1 MGCSGRKKVTAL
13 KKCKVL
19 VTPTSY
25 GKSDPRLLSEL
36 ENQVDEV
43 VYNKTGRPLKSEEV
57 KEMVKDC
64 DAYIAGLDTIDR
76 QALETANNLKVISR
90 YGVGVDNVDLAT
102 AKDKGII
109 VTNTPG
115 ANSVSVGELTIALI
129 LSLARDIPAATA
141 ATRNGEWPR
150 QNGITL
156 EGKCVGLI
164 GFGAIGKV
172 VGKRLKAFDMRVL
185 AFDAYPDVDFAS
197 KNGIEIVS
205 LAEIQKESDF
215 LSLHL
220 PLLPETREIVN
231 SVFLS
236 NVRKGAYIINTSRGE
251 LINEKD
257 LINALENGQ
266 IRGAALD
273 VFSKEPPGADNRLI
287 GMPGVI
293 VTPHCAAH
301 TDGATN
307 TMGWLAFNDCL
318 AVLKGE
324 EPKFRVA

>member
-1 MGCSGRKKVTAL
+1 MTDL

-36 ENQVDEV
+36 EDLVDEV
-43 VYNKTGRPLKSEEV
+43 VYNKTGRPLKSDEV
-57 KEMVKDC
+57 REMVKDC
-64 DAYIAGLDTIDR
+64 DAFIAGLDTIDR
-76 QALETANNLKVISR
+76 QALETANNLKVIAR
-90 YGVGVDNVDLAT
+90 YGVGFDNVDLVA
-102 AKDKGII
+102 AKEKGII

-129 LSLARDIPAATA
+129 LSLARNIPAAAA

-197 KNGIEIVS
+197 KNDIEIVS
-205 LAEIQKESDF
+205 LAEIQEESDF

-231 SVFLS
+231 SDFLS
-236 NVRKGAYIINTSRGE
+236 NVKKGAYIINTSRGE

-273 VFSKEPPGADNRLI
+273 VFSKEPPGANNPLI

-307 TMGWLAFNDCL
+307 TMGWLALNDCL

>member
-1 MGCSGRKKVTAL
+1 VVEL
-13 KKCKVL
+13 NKCKVL

-57 KEMVKDC
+57 RELLKDC
-64 DAYIAGLDTIDR
+64 DAFIAGLDTIDR
-76 QALETANNLKVISR
+76 QALETADRLKVITR
-90 YGVGVDNVDLAT
+90 YGVGFDNVDLVA
-102 AKDKGII
+102 AKEKGII

-129 LSLARDIPAATA
+129 LSLARNIPAAAA

-156 EGKCVGLI
+156 EGKCAGLI

-172 VGKRLKAFDMRVL
+172 VGKRLKAFNMRVL
-185 AFDAYPDVDFAS
+185 AFDAFPDIDFAS

-231 SVFLS
+231 IDFLS
-236 NVRKGAYIINTSRGE
+236 NVKKGAFIINTSRGE

-273 VFSKEPPGADNRLI
+273 VFSKEPPGADNPLI

-307 TMGWLAFNDCL
+307 TMGLLALNDCL